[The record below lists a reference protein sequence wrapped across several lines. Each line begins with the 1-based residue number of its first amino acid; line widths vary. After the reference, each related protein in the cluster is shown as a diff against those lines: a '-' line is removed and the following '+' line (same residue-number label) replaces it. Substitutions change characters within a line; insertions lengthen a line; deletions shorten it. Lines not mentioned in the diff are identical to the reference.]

1 MNREWG
7 QGTSKKGAPSP
18 ERSYTQRQV
27 NGSSGCKT
35 VRWASV
41 PGGEGGCGGGWA
53 GLCCLS
59 LGLPISFLSL
69 LKQSLAPGLQG
80 REE

>member
-27 NGSSGCKT
+27 NGFSGCKT
-35 VRWASV
+35 VRWVSV
-41 PGGEGGCGGGWA
+41 PGGEGDAVGGGPGCAAFPWD
-53 GLCCLS
+53 S
-59 LGLPISFLSL
+59 PFLSC
-69 LKQSLAPGLQG
+69 
-80 REE
+80 RF